1 MTVPNKNI
9 LYHLPSGNN
18 PRLTRLEN
26 NLHDN
31 EMKAGGSQAIK
42 EACFLRHLHSQL
54 LWSKTKAKSACSFES
69 DWIPKM
75 PLCGES
81 YNMPTPYLS
90 SYGTKYFPVVSVGI

>member
-1 MTVPNKNI
+1 MEKRITYFVRKMTVPNKNI
-9 LYHLPSGNN
+9 LYYLPSGNN

-42 EACFLRHLHSQL
+42 EACFVRRLHSQL

-69 DWIPKM
+69 D
-75 PLCGES
+75 
-81 YNMPTPYLS
+81 
-90 SYGTKYFPVVSVGI
+90 